1 MTSTDPVGCW
11 EALIDR
17 HFNPHKVAI
26 IEALLWIDRPMS
38 AVEFQRIFEKQVHL
52 STISYHIR
60 TLAKLGALD
69 LVKEEKVRGR
79 MKKSYSLAA
88 L

>member
-1 MTSTDPVGCW
+1 MTSTDRVDCW
-11 EALIDR
+11 EALIDH

-26 IEALLWIDRPMS
+26 IEAMLWIDRPLS
-38 AVEFQRIFEKQVHL
+38 AAELQQIFEKKVHL

-69 LVKEEKVRGR
+69 LVGEEKVRGWL
-79 MKKSYSLAA
+79 KKSYSLAA
-88 L
+88 A

>member
-1 MTSTDPVGCW
+1 MTNTDPVDCW

-17 HFNPHKVAI
+17 HFSPYKVAI

-38 AVEFQRIFEKQVHL
+38 AVEFQQIFEKKVHL
-52 STISYHIR
+52 STVAYHIR

-69 LVKEEKVRGR
+69 LVREEKVRGR